1 MLIFQDKESDMAK
14 LGGKVAVITGAT
26 SGLALATAKL
36 FVQEGAHVVITGR
49 RQDRL
54 DAAVAAIGHGVTGVL
69 GDVGQISDAARLAEV
84 VAVEAGRVDV
94 LIASAGV
101 WTWNEHIGDVTEQSF
116 DAVFGVN
123 VRGTF
128 FTVQKL
134 LPLLSDGASIVLI
147 GSGAADKGD
156 PGTTVYAASKAAL
169 RSFARTW
176 TTDLKQRGI
185 RVNVL
190 SPAAIDT
197 AAFADLPPGF
207 KEQIASRVPVGR
219 LGDEHEI
226 ATAALFLASA
236 DSSFVTGIDLPVDGG
251 IGQV

>member
-1 MLIFQDKESDMAK
+1 MWCVWLMS
-14 LGGKVAVITGAT
+14 
-26 SGLALATAKL
+26 
-36 FVQEGAHVVITGR
+36 
-49 RQDRL
+49 
-54 DAAVAAIGHGVTGVL
+54 
-69 GDVGQISDAARLAEV
+69 
-84 VAVEAGRVDV
+84 VAVELGRVDV
-94 LIASAGV
+94 LVASAGV
-101 WTWNEHIGDVTEQSF
+101 WTWNEAISEVTEESF

-128 FTVQKL
+128 FTVQEL
-134 LPLLSDGASIVLI
+134 LPLLSDGASIVLV
-147 GSGAADKGD
+147 GSGAAEKGG
-156 PGTTVYAASKAAL
+156 PGTTVYAASKAVL

-176 TTDLKQRGI
+176 TTDLKERGI

-197 AAFADLPPGF
+197 PAFAGLPSGF

-219 LGDEHEI
+219 LGAEHEI

-236 DSSFVTGIDLPVDGG
+236 DSSFVSGIDLPVDGG